1 MREKGS
7 WTIAEQCMELVVDH
21 ALALYPNEAC
31 GVLIAPKENP
41 TRITGMLRA
50 RNVSREDQSRRYLID
65 PLEFLKMDETAESQ
79 DMDICGFYHS
89 HPDHP
94 PVPSEYDRKF
104 ALEGYLYLIVS
115 VGKGRRGGVRAWS
128 YDPDA
133 GLFTEVH
140 LEVIPMETSVRRRRL
155 P

>member
-1 MREKGS
+1 MEAKGPWVIEDHCMR
-7 WTIAEQCMELVVDH
+7 LVVDH

-31 GVLIAPKENP
+31 GVLMARKGAP
-41 TRITGMLRA
+41 TGITDMRTA

-65 PLEFLKMDETAESQ
+65 PLEFLRLDEIAE
-79 DMDICGFYHS
+79 DLGMDICGFYHS

-115 VGKGRRGGVRAWS
+115 IKKGQYGSARAWL
-128 YDPDA
+128 YDQKT
-133 GLFTEVH
+133 GIFNEVP
-140 LEVIPMETSVRRRRL
+140 LESFPKKHASHA
-155 P
+155 

>member
-1 MREKGS
+1 MRENGPWS
-7 WTIAEQCMELVVDH
+7 IEGHCMELLVEH
-21 ALALYPNEAC
+21 ALESYPHEAC
-31 GVLIAPKENP
+31 GGLMTPKGIP
-41 TRITGMLRA
+41 TRITAMMKA
-50 RNVSREDQSRRYLID
+50 TNVSREDQSRRYLID

-94 PVPSEYDRKF
+94 PVPSEYDRRF

-115 VGKGRRGGVRAWS
+115 IKKGYYSGTRAWS
-128 YDPDA
+128 YDQDA
-133 GLFTEVH
+133 GIFHEVH
-140 LEVIPMETSVRRRRL
+140 LESVPVETSLRRRRL